1 MYLVHHSYGCRGHSA
16 TGYPAD
22 HMTETTLPPAIKI
35 DVTDVAQPYRDEVKK
50 TIQTVYGGVG
60 PKLVAFLANSV
71 SPYDP

>member
-1 MYLVHHSYGCRGHSA
+1 
-16 TGYPAD
+16 
-22 HMTETTLPPAIKI
+22 MTETTLPPAIKI

-71 SPYDP
+71 SPSDP

>member
-50 TIQTVYGGVG
+50 TIQTVYGGIG